1 MIRSTELRSL
11 AAVWLA
17 ACCFGLVA
25 VAQAQAEPST
35 LTIGMKELPLNFDY
49 GYDWSEA
56 GVWVQS
62 NIGDCLIW
70 RDRETAEYVPWL
82 ASDYTKIADLVWRIT
97 IRPDI
102 TFTNGEVFD
111 AAAAKFWF
119 DRIRADDKMLPHR
132 QWNFIDRVEI
142 VDPLT
147 IDVITVAPE
156 PAFANKMAGTGC
168 QVVPPA
174 YTAEVGPEGFGQAP
188 IGTGAFTFVEWVRD
202 DRVVLEANP
211 NYFRGAPAI
220 DRLVFRAYPD
230 DSTRTAALLTDQVD
244 LILSPPPQD
253 WDRIEAGGN
262 VVESYLSNFVMHLE
276 LRAGPS
282 STYPEWD
289 GPTQDPRV
297 RQAISYAI
305 DRALILD
312 VIQGLGYPSQTRVIP
327 PMLGVNEDLYGVNGT
342 YDPERARALLAEAG
356 YDGEPVI
363 VQSSTTFLLQREVS
377 EVVGAMLSEVGLNV
391 QLSISDPTT
400 FREQVYTSYRND
412 EIYFF
417 ATKNSFQDPWITM
430 LGYQSDRGERVGWT
444 GPEAEEV
451 DRLARLAAVNMDPA
465 ERAAQYERIQELII
479 AENGGPLLVLYQ
491 MADTMGMA
499 PNIRWTRGPD
509 GWLWLGDAVL
519 D

>member
-1 MIRSTELRSL
+1 MTRRSTLRSFVTL
-11 AAVWLA
+11 W
-17 ACCFGLVA
+17 LVA
-25 VAQAQAEPST
+25 VGIGAVAWAQTPEPTT

-70 RDRETAEYVPWL
+70 RDRATAAYVPWL
-82 ASDYTKIADLVWRIT
+82 ASDYTKIDDLVWRIT

-119 DRIRADDKMLPHR
+119 DRIRGDDKMLPHR

-174 YTAEVGPEGFGQAP
+174 YIAEVGTEGFGQAP
-188 IGTGAFTFVEWVRD
+188 IGTGAYRFVEWVRD

-253 WDRIEAGGN
+253 WDRITGAGN
-262 VVESYLSNFVMHLE
+262 VVDRYLSNFVMHLE

-289 GPTQDPRV
+289 GPTKDPRV

-305 DRALILD
+305 DREIVLD
-312 VIQGLGYPSQTRVIP
+312 VIDGLGYPTQTRVIP
-327 PMLGVNEDLYGVNGT
+327 PMLGVHPDLYGTNGT

-356 YDGEPVI
+356 YAGEPVI
-363 VQSSTTFLLQREVS
+363 IQSSTTFLLQREVT
-377 EVVGAMLSEVGLNV
+377 EVVASMLEEVGINV
-391 QLSISDPTT
+391 DLRISDPTS
-400 FREQVYTSYRND
+400 FREQVYSNYRND

-417 ATKNSFQDPWITM
+417 ATKNSFQDAWITM

-451 DRLARLAAVNMDPA
+451 DRLSRLAQVNMDP
-465 ERAAQYERIQELII
+465 EDRAAQYERIQELIL
-479 AENGGPLLVLYQ
+479 AENGGPLLTLYV
-491 MADTMGMA
+491 MYDTMGRD
-499 PNIRWTRGPD
+499 PSLRWTRGPD